1 MKIVHTEASCGF
13 GGQELRILTEAKG
26 LQDRGHDLSII
37 CEAHSNIFKLADSYG
52 LTAIPMPI
60 EKKNRKG
67 FWALRSWIKQNQPD
81 IINTHSSADTWM
93 TALAVKTLVDRPAVI
108 RTRHISAP
116 IPQNLFSRWL
126 YCRGSNFVV
135 TTGEKLREV
144 LVGVNGFPENHIKSI
159 RTGIDLNRFK
169 PADKLKQRELL
180 GIKSDVLTLGIVATL
195 RSWKGHRYLLKAFS
209 ELVDQFP
216 VQLVIVGDGPTEK
229 ALKEY
234 AGQLGINNSVFFA
247 GRQENVE
254 CWMQAMDVF
263 CLPSYANEGVPQS
276 LMQAQACG
284 LPVITTAVGSI
295 EEAVVKNKTA
305 LIVKPEDVG
314 SLKIAIE
321 QLLSNEKKR
330 EDMAVQ
336 AKIFAHDNFSLG
348 IMLDEMEALF
358 DRFVEVKKNA

>member
-1 MKIVHTEASCGF
+1 MKIMHTEASCGF

-26 LQDRGHDLSII
+26 LQDRGHDLTII

-93 TALAVKTLVDRPAVI
+93 TAVAVKTLINGSAVI

-144 LVGVNGFPENHIKSI
+144 LVDENGFPENHIKSI

-169 PADKLKQRELL
+169 PADKLKRRELL

-195 RSWKGHRYLLKAFS
+195 RSWKGHRYLLEAFS
-209 ELVDQFP
+209 
-216 VQLVIVGDGPTEK
+216 QLVGDFPIQLLIVGDGPQDES
-229 ALKEY
+229 LKFY
-234 AGQLGINNSVFFA
+234 AEELGVTGSVVFA

-254 CWMQAMDVF
+254 NWMQAMDIF

-295 EEAVVKNKTA
+295 EEAVVQNETA
-305 LIVKPEDVG
+305 LIVKPKDVR
-314 SLKIAIE
+314 SLKIAME
-321 QLLSNEKKR
+321 FMLADTKKCKQMSR
-330 EDMAVQ
+330 AAEVY
-336 AKIFAHDNFSLG
+336 AHKNFSLEV
-348 IMLDEMEALF
+348 MLDEMETLF
-358 DRFVEVKKNA
+358 YSFCKPAR